1 MVSYLEPARARAAT
15 LLAALPLEG
24 LWLTPLVLPADYGPA
39 TVIFVSAKPAQSA
52 IVKVR
57 CRQDT
62 MDYDQLAS
70 FLEVAK
76 LQSFSRAAEKIFRTQ
91 PAISAQV
98 RLLEQ
103 ECGEKLFDRS
113 GKKVLLTPAG
123 EILQRYADKMLGLHK
138 EALQAIAELNQTPRG
153 KLYMGANEATCLYVL
168 PKTFFKFKQLYPLVQ
183 ISIYRNFSHKILQK
197 VQEGVLDLGI
207 VTLPQSAN
215 NMEVIP
221 VFRDEVQLVVPKNH
235 PLGKNKSV
243 TLEEIS
249 HHPLILPKT
258 GHTRVVIDRLL
269 RQYRDHIQISMEL
282 ASVETI
288 KKFVGA
294 GLGISLISRT
304 YAQPEVLAG
313 VLRLIPLEGEKIY
326 RELGLVYRRDRYLS
340 LPAKVFI
347 DVVRESTKT
356 PNSVSSSTATNT
368 IR

>member
-1 MVSYLEPARARAAT
+1 
-15 LLAALPLEG
+15 
-24 LWLTPLVLPADYGPA
+24 
-39 TVIFVSAKPAQSA
+39 
-52 IVKVR
+52 
-57 CRQDT
+57 

-76 LQSFSRAAEKIFRTQ
+76 LQSFSRAAEKIYRTQ

-123 EILQRYADKMLGLHK
+123 EILQRYAQRIIELNK
-138 EALQAIAELNQTPRG
+138 EALQAIAELNQTARG
-153 KLYMGANEATCLYVL
+153 KLHIGANEATCLYVL
-168 PKTFFKFKQLYPLVQ
+168 PKTFARFRALYPLVQ

-197 VQEGVLDLGI
+197 VQEGAIELGI

-215 NMEVIP
+215 NMEAIP
-221 VFRDEVQLVVPKNH
+221 VFRDEMQVIVPASH
-235 PLGKNKSV
+235 PLATNHSASV
-243 TLEEIS
+243 EEVANF
-249 HHPLILPKT
+249 PLILPKT
-258 GHTRVVIDRLL
+258 GHTRVVLDRLL
-269 RQYRDHIQISMEL
+269 RAHRERLQVSMEL

-294 GLGISLISRT
+294 GLGISIISRA
-304 YAQPEVLAG
+304 YAQAEVAAG
-313 VLRLIPLEGEKIY
+313 QVKLIPFEGLKLY

-347 DVVRESTKT
+347 ETVRESTKKPSPSPSPPLT
-356 PNSVSSSTATNT
+356 TKTRPE
-368 IR
+368 R

>member
-1 MVSYLEPARARAAT
+1 
-15 LLAALPLEG
+15 
-24 LWLTPLVLPADYGPA
+24 
-39 TVIFVSAKPAQSA
+39 
-52 IVKVR
+52 
-57 CRQDT
+57 

-76 LQSFSRAAEKIFRTQ
+76 LQSFSRAAEKIYRTQ

-123 EILQRYADKMLGLHK
+123 EILQRYAQRIIDLHK
-138 EALQAIAELNQTPRG
+138 EALQAIAELNQTARG
-153 KLYMGANEATCLYVL
+153 KLHMGANEATCLYVL
-168 PKTFFKFKQLYPLVQ
+168 PKTFARFRELYPLVQ

-197 VQEGVLDLGI
+197 VQEGAIELGI

-221 VFRDEVQLVVPKNH
+221 LFRDEMQVIVPVNH
-235 PLGKNKSV
+235 PLARNRSTTV
-243 TLEEIS
+243 EEMTNF
-249 HHPLILPKT
+249 PLILPKT
-258 GHTRVVIDRLL
+258 GHTRVVLDRLL
-269 RQYRDHIQISMEL
+269 RDYREHLQVSMEL

-294 GLGISLISRT
+294 GLGISVISRT
-304 YAQPEVLAG
+304 YAQSEVAAG
-313 VLRLIPLEGEKIY
+313 LVKLIPLEGLKLY
-326 RELGLVYRRDRYLS
+326 RELGLIYRRDRYLS

-347 DVVRESTKT
+347 ETVRESTKT
-356 PNSVSSSTATNT
+356 ASPGSSSTTKT
-368 IR
+368 R

>member
-1 MVSYLEPARARAAT
+1 
-15 LLAALPLEG
+15 
-24 LWLTPLVLPADYGPA
+24 
-39 TVIFVSAKPAQSA
+39 
-52 IVKVR
+52 
-57 CRQDT
+57 

-76 LQSFSRAAEKIFRTQ
+76 QQSFSRAAEKLFRTQ

-98 RLLEQ
+98 RLIEQ

-123 EILQRYADKMLGLHK
+123 EILSRYAQKMMGLHK
-138 EALQAIAELNQTPRG
+138 EVLEAIAELNQTPRG
-153 KLYMGANEATCLYVL
+153 KLYIGANEATCLYVL
-168 PKTFFKFKQLYPLVQ
+168 PKTFAKFKQLYPLVQ
-183 ISIYRNFSHKILQK
+183 ISIYRNFSHKIVQK
-197 VQEGVLDLGI
+197 VQENAVDLGI
-207 VTLPQSAN
+207 VTLPQTAN

-221 VFRDEVQLVVPKNH
+221 VFRDEVQVVVPKNH
-235 PLGKNKSV
+235 ILAKNRSV
-243 TLEEIS
+243 TVEEVA

-258 GHTRVVIDRLL
+258 GHTRVAIDRLL
-269 RQYRDHIQISMEL
+269 RAYRDHIQISMEL

-304 YAQPEVLAG
+304 YAQAEVAAG
-313 VLRLIPLEGEKIY
+313 VLKLIPLDGQKIH
-326 RELGLVYRRDRYLS
+326 RELGLIYRRDRYLS

-347 DVVRESTKT
+347 EVVRESTKA
-356 PNSVSSSTATNT
+356 SVPKSTSTTNT

>member
-1 MVSYLEPARARAAT
+1 
-15 LLAALPLEG
+15 
-24 LWLTPLVLPADYGPA
+24 
-39 TVIFVSAKPAQSA
+39 
-52 IVKVR
+52 
-57 CRQDT
+57 

-70 FLEVAK
+70 FLEVGK
-76 LQSFSRAAEKIFRTQ
+76 LQSFSRAAEKIYRTQ

-123 EILQRYADKMLGLHK
+123 EILKRYAEKILQLHQ

-153 KLYMGANEATCLYVL
+153 KLFIGANEATCLYVL
-168 PKTFFKFKQLYPLVQ
+168 PKTFANFKQLYPLVQ

-197 VQEGVLDLGI
+197 VQEGAVDLGI
-207 VTLPQSAN
+207 VTLPQTAN

-221 VFRDEVQLVVPKNH
+221 MFRDEVQAVAPKNH
-235 PLGKNKSV
+235 PLAKKRSV
-243 TLEEIS
+243 TIEEVA
-249 HHPLILPKT
+249 HYPLILPKT
-258 GHTRVVIDRLL
+258 GHTRMVIDRLM
-269 RQYRDHIQISMEL
+269 RDYRDHLQISMEL
-282 ASVETI
+282 ASVETQ

-294 GLGISLISRT
+294 GLGVSFINRA
-304 YAQPEVLAG
+304 YAQPEVAAG
-313 VLRLIPLEGEKIY
+313 VLKLIPIEGQKIY

-347 DVVRESTKT
+347 EVVRESAKAPA
-356 PNSVSSSTATNT
+356 PNAPTATAK

>member
-1 MVSYLEPARARAAT
+1 
-15 LLAALPLEG
+15 
-24 LWLTPLVLPADYGPA
+24 
-39 TVIFVSAKPAQSA
+39 
-52 IVKVR
+52 
-57 CRQDT
+57 
-62 MDYDQLAS
+62 MDYDQLGS
-70 FLEVAK
+70 FLEVSK
-76 LQSFSRAAEKIFRTQ
+76 LQSFSRAAEKLFRTQ

-123 EILQRYADKMLGLHK
+123 EILYRYAEKLLAMQK

-153 KLYMGANEATCLYVL
+153 KLYIGANEATCLYVL
-168 PKTFFKFKQLYPLVQ
+168 PKTFARFKHLYPLVQ

-197 VQEGVLDLGI
+197 VQEGAVDLGI
-207 VTLPQSAN
+207 ITLPLAAH

-221 VFRDEVQLVVPKNH
+221 VFRDEVQVVVPKNH
-235 PLGKNKSV
+235 PLARNKSV
-243 TLEEIS
+243 TVEEFA

-258 GHTRVVIDRLL
+258 GHTRVLIDRLL
-269 RQYRDHIQISMEL
+269 RIHRHNVQISMEL

-294 GLGISLISRT
+294 GLGISLVSRT
-304 YAQPEVLAG
+304 YVQPEVAAG
-313 VLRLIPLEGEKIY
+313 LLKLIPLEGQKIY

-340 LPAKVFI
+340 LPTKVFI
-347 DVVRESTKT
+347 EVVRESTQTANSGAST
-356 PNSVSSSTATNT
+356 PMTNGTT

>member
-1 MVSYLEPARARAAT
+1 
-15 LLAALPLEG
+15 
-24 LWLTPLVLPADYGPA
+24 
-39 TVIFVSAKPAQSA
+39 
-52 IVKVR
+52 
-57 CRQDT
+57 

-76 LQSFSRAAEKIFRTQ
+76 LQSFSRAAEKLFRTQ

-123 EILQRYADKMLGLHK
+123 EILCRYAEKLLSLQK

-153 KLYMGANEATCLYVL
+153 KLYIGANEATCLYVL
-168 PKTFFKFKQLYPLVQ
+168 PKTFARFKHLYPLVQ

-197 VQEGVLDLGI
+197 VQEGAVDLGI
-207 VTLPQSAN
+207 VTLPQTAN
-215 NMEVIP
+215 NMEVLP
-221 VFRDEVQLVVPKNH
+221 VFRDEVQVVVPKNH
-235 PLGKNKSV
+235 PLAKNRSV
-243 TLEEIS
+243 TVEEMA
-249 HHPLILPKT
+249 HYPLILPKT
-258 GHTRVVIDRLL
+258 GHTRVFIDRLF
-269 RQYRDHIQISMEL
+269 RVYRDHLQISMEL

-304 YAQPEVLAG
+304 YAQPEVMAG
-313 VLRLIPLEGEKIY
+313 VLKLIPLEGQKIF

-347 DVVRESTKT
+347 EVVRESTKA
-356 PNSVSSSTATNT
+356 PAPGPPSTTTNT

>member
-1 MVSYLEPARARAAT
+1 
-15 LLAALPLEG
+15 
-24 LWLTPLVLPADYGPA
+24 
-39 TVIFVSAKPAQSA
+39 
-52 IVKVR
+52 
-57 CRQDT
+57 

-76 LQSFSRAAEKIFRTQ
+76 QQSFSRAAEKLFRTQ

-98 RLLEQ
+98 RLIEQ

-123 EILQRYADKMLGLHK
+123 EILSRYAQKMMGLHK
-138 EALQAIAELNQTPRG
+138 EVLEAIAELNQTPRG
-153 KLYMGANEATCLYVL
+153 KLYIGANEATCLYVL
-168 PKTFFKFKQLYPLVQ
+168 PKTFAKFKQLYPLVQ
-183 ISIYRNFSHKILQK
+183 ISIYRNFSHKIVQK
-197 VQEGVLDLGI
+197 VQENAVDLGI
-207 VTLPQSAN
+207 VTLPQTAN

-221 VFRDEVQLVVPKNH
+221 VFRDEVQVVVPKNH
-235 PLGKNKSV
+235 VLAKSRSV
-243 TLEEIS
+243 TVEEVA

-258 GHTRVVIDRLL
+258 GHTRVAIDRLL
-269 RQYRDHIQISMEL
+269 RAYRDHIQISMEL

-304 YAQPEVLAG
+304 YAQAEVAAG
-313 VLRLIPLEGEKIY
+313 VLKLIPLDGQKIH
-326 RELGLVYRRDRYLS
+326 RELGLIYRRDRYLS

-347 DVVRESTKT
+347 EVVRESTKA
-356 PNSVSSSTATNT
+356 SVPKSTSTTNT

>member
-1 MVSYLEPARARAAT
+1 
-15 LLAALPLEG
+15 
-24 LWLTPLVLPADYGPA
+24 
-39 TVIFVSAKPAQSA
+39 
-52 IVKVR
+52 
-57 CRQDT
+57 

-76 LQSFSRAAEKIFRTQ
+76 LQSFSRAAEKLFRTQ

-123 EILQRYADKMLGLHK
+123 EILNRYAEKLLGLHK

-153 KLYMGANEATCLYVL
+153 KLYIGANEATCLYVL
-168 PKTFFKFKQLYPLVQ
+168 PKTFARFKQLYPLVQ

-197 VQEGVLDLGI
+197 VQEGALDLGI
-207 VTLPQSAN
+207 VTLPLTAN
-215 NMEVIP
+215 NLEVIP
-221 VFRDEVQLVVPKNH
+221 VFRDEVQVVVPKSH
-235 PLGKNKSV
+235 PLAKHKSV
-243 TLEEIS
+243 TVEELA

-269 RQYRDHIQISMEL
+269 RAHRDHLQISMEL

-304 YAQPEVLAG
+304 YAQPEVTAG
-313 VLRLIPLEGEKIY
+313 VLKLIPLEGQKLY

-340 LPAKVFI
+340 LPTKVFI
-347 DVVRESTKT
+347 EVVRESTKAS
-356 PNSVSSSTATNT
+356 NSGSSTTTNT
-368 IR
+368 VTTR

>member
-1 MVSYLEPARARAAT
+1 
-15 LLAALPLEG
+15 
-24 LWLTPLVLPADYGPA
+24 
-39 TVIFVSAKPAQSA
+39 
-52 IVKVR
+52 
-57 CRQDT
+57 

-76 LQSFSRAAEKIFRTQ
+76 LQSFSRAAEKIYRTQ

-113 GKKVLLTPAG
+113 GKKVMLTPAG
-123 EILQRYADKMLGLHK
+123 EILRRYAERLLDLQK

-153 KLYMGANEATCLYVL
+153 KLAIGANEATCLYVL
-168 PKTFFKFKQLYPLVQ
+168 PKTFAKFKQLYPLVQ

-197 VQEGVLDLGI
+197 VQEGAVEMGI
-207 VTLPQSAN
+207 VTLPQTAT

-221 VFRDEVQLVVPKNH
+221 VFRDEVQVAVPKNH
-235 PLGKNKSV
+235 PLAKKKSV
-243 TLEEIS
+243 TVEEVS
-249 HHPLILPKT
+249 QYPLILPKT
-258 GHTRVVIDRLL
+258 GHTRVVFDRLL
-269 RQYRDHIQISMEL
+269 RPFRDKLQISMEL
-282 ASVETI
+282 ASVEMI

-304 YAQPEVLAG
+304 YGQPEVAAG
-313 VLRLIPLEGEKIY
+313 VLRLIPLEGEKLY
-326 RELGLVYRRDRYLS
+326 RELGLIYRRDRYLS

-347 DVVRESTKT
+347 EAVRESTSANNSGSSAPNPIAKT
-356 PNSVSSSTATNT
+356 TAT

>member
-1 MVSYLEPARARAAT
+1 
-15 LLAALPLEG
+15 
-24 LWLTPLVLPADYGPA
+24 
-39 TVIFVSAKPAQSA
+39 
-52 IVKVR
+52 
-57 CRQDT
+57 

-76 LQSFSRAAEKIFRTQ
+76 LQSFSRAAEKIYRTQ

-123 EILQRYADKMLGLHK
+123 EILQRYAQRIIDLNK
-138 EALQAIAELNQTPRG
+138 EALQAIAELNQTARG
-153 KLYMGANEATCLYVL
+153 KLQIGANEATCLYVL
-168 PKTFFKFKQLYPLVQ
+168 PKTFARFRELYPLVQ

-197 VQEGVLDLGI
+197 VQEGAIELGI

-221 VFRDEVQLVVPKNH
+221 VFRDEMQVIVPGSH
-235 PLGKNKSV
+235 PLAKNRSATV
-243 TLEEIS
+243 EEIANF
-249 HHPLILPKT
+249 PLILPKT
-258 GHTRVVIDRLL
+258 GHTRVVLDRLL
-269 RQYRDHIQISMEL
+269 RDYREHLQVSMEL

-294 GLGISLISRT
+294 GLGISIVSRA
-304 YAQPEVLAG
+304 YAQPEVAAG
-313 VLRLIPLEGEKIY
+313 LVKLIPLEGLKLH

-347 DVVRESTKT
+347 ETVRESTKT
-356 PNSVSSSTATNT
+356 SSPSPPSTTAKTRPN
-368 IR
+368 R